1 MPNRKGFLEGVYKI
15 LLLRSFDGMED
26 DKEEDPSE
34 MPSFHEMMQSIF
46 ENKESN
52 KPDFVIKTKNSKTNI
67 FMDKATKFDII
78 ISTVKKI
85 QEPIN

>member
-1 MPNRKGFLEGVYKI
+1 
-15 LLLRSFDGMED
+15 
-26 DKEEDPSE
+26 
-34 MPSFHEMMQSIF
+34 MMQSIF

-52 KPDFVIKTKNSKTNI
+52 KPDFVIKTKSSKTNI

-85 QEPIN
+85 QDPLHEQGEFEGRGIETQAEEKGSE